1 MEGTKRKRKKMEDH
15 DVVEKRDCL
24 AELPE
29 PLLHHI
35 LSYLTMKDVIRTSVL
50 AKRWRYTWLY
60 VPCLTFPALKKT
72 RSEEVA
78 FINKSLLVHK
88 GSKVQKLDITFKYHT
103 EAGLV
108 DSWIQFALTRNV
120 NQLYLDFRG
129 CHSLKSKYTLHDT
142 IFRCRSL
149 TVLSVKRCMIK
160 FPVKIKLGS
169 LKTLSFEEVNFDVG
183 AINNLLSS
191 CSILEE
197 LSFTAC
203 NFANNPDL
211 VIMNSGVKTLKIRE
225 ENYSRNLTTVEIDAP
240 FILSLESEGIFSKRY
255 VIKRMES
262 LRSVSFVCS
271 KTCWELCSHF
281 TNLENLA
288 YLCHVKDLR
297 MCSCYIQAIS
307 STENQTQD
315 CREKHVIDLI
325 SFDVT
330 CLWIKAGLIK
340 SELPGIAY
348 ILSHSPNVETLIIS
362 IDKIRGEEDT
372 NNFRENEYWKLQEP
386 KFVNL
391 LCNLKDVKIYNFMKN
406 VRLLDSKPMSTT
418 DDFLAHLRND
428 MNFLRFLLKN
438 SKALEKMTV
447 TTIKKVN
454 FGRNSKSKKR
464 MLLFQ
469 LTQELQAFPR
479 ASQAAQISFN

>member
-1 MEGTKRKRKKMEDH
+1 MEGTKRKQIKMEDH

-24 AELPE
+24 VELPE

-60 VPCLTFPALKKT
+60 VPCLTFPALTKT

-88 GSKVQKLDITFKYHT
+88 GSKVLKLDITFKYHT
-103 EAGLV
+103 EAGLF
-108 DSWIQFALTRNV
+108 DSWIQFALTR
-120 NQLYLDFRG
+120 
-129 CHSLKSKYTLHDT
+129 K
-142 IFRCRSL
+142 
-149 TVLSVKRCMIK
+149 
-160 FPVKIKLGS
+160 
-169 LKTLSFEEVNFDVG
+169 
-183 AINNLLSS
+183 
-191 CSILEE
+191 
-197 LSFTAC
+197 
-203 NFANNPDL
+203 
-211 VIMNSGVKTLKIRE
+211 
-225 ENYSRNLTTVEIDAP
+225 
-240 FILSLESEGIFSKRY
+240 
-255 VIKRMES
+255 
-262 LRSVSFVCS
+262 
-271 KTCWELCSHF
+271 
-281 TNLENLA
+281 
-288 YLCHVKDLR
+288 
-297 MCSCYIQAIS
+297 AIS

-362 IDKIRGEEDT
+362 IDKIRGNEDT
-372 NNFRENEYWKLQEP
+372 YNFRENEYWKHQEP
-386 KFVNL
+386 EFVNL
-391 LCNLKDVKIYNFMKN
+391 LCNLKDVKIYNFAKN
-406 VRLLDSKPMSTT
+406 LRLLDSKPMSTT
-418 DDFLAHLRND
+418 DDFLAHLQND
-428 MNFLRFLLKN
+428 MDFLTFLLKN
-438 SKALEKMTV
+438 SKALEKMTI
-447 TTIKKVN
+447 TNIKKVN

-464 MLLFQ
+464 KLLFQ